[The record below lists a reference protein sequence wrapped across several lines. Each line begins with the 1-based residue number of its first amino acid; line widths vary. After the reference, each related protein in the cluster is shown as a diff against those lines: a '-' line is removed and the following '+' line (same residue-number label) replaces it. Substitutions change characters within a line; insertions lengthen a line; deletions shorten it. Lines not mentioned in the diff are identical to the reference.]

1 MFSNVLYFFIGI
13 SLSDF
18 EYLLTTK
25 VKAYDFLLVHHFAK
39 DIFNLINGGSEPY
52 DVAKFRKVTCSN
64 GTLNFRLLFD
74 DVVN

>member
-13 SLSDF
+13 CLSDF

-52 DVAKFRKVTCSN
+52 DVAKFSKVTCSN